1 MGKGLERWDFFWR
14 GAQARLEESIV
25 SWTPRLASISQLLL
39 LLLRRSI
46 PRETMLQLS
55 DGPIL
60 TRHFYEH

>member
-1 MGKGLERWDFFWR
+1 MGKGLERWDFVWR
-14 GAQARLEESIV
+14 GAQARLEESIA
-25 SWTPRLASISQLLL
+25 SWTSRLASISQL

-60 TRHFYEH
+60 TRRFYEP